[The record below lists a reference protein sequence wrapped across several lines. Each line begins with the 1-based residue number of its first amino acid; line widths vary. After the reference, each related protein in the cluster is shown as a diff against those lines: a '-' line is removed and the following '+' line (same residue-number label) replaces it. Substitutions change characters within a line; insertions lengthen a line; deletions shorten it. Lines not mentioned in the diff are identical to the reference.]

1 MKLLRTDHKNIDF
14 QNLVKTLNLEL
25 SVVDGE
31 LHDFYSQFNGI
42 ESLEHVVVAYKG
54 DKAIGC
60 GAFKYFD
67 EAVVEIKRMYTPPSG
82 RKKGTAAMVGARG
95 AAVHR

>member
-31 LHDFYSQFNGI
+31 LHDFYSQFNGT
-42 ESLEHVVVAYKG
+42 ENLEHVVVAYK
-54 DKAIGC
+54 DDTDWLWC
-60 GAFKYFD
+60 
-67 EAVVEIKRMYTPPSG
+67 V
-82 RKKGTAAMVGARG
+82 
-95 AAVHR
+95 